1 VGGVSLEAGPPS
13 GTSAEAEPESG
24 VLPAIDPALA
34 PPKPGPGK
42 RLLRVLVVVLS
53 AALFVRVLWMADLR
67 SVGRLLADVG
77 PLGLLAVVPYGL
89 AVTVDT
95 AGWAAIL
102 RRGLEAR
109 VATWRLLRLRLST
122 EAVQLSFPGG
132 PILAEGLKVWFL
144 SRQFGVAVP
153 EGSASLA
160 VKKALQVGTEG
171 VYLLTAAVV
180 AGSAL
185 PEGSGLRAA
194 LFLLGMLAT
203 LVSAGM
209 VAVLLSGRVAERLWG
224 LLRRVPMA
232 RVQSWMIAREV
243 AFMDTDQHVRAALQ
257 SHAPGLVVAFLWILA
272 GWFAEALET
281 WVLLKLL
288 GMDLSFAAVL
298 AFEPVVSFAR
308 SAAFFIPA
316 GLGVQDA
323 GYMAFLQRAAIPDA
337 VNKAA
342 AFVLLKRFKEV
353 VWIAI
358 GWILLLT
365 ERARLR
371 GAARGP
377 VGAQEGPSSGV

>member
-1 VGGVSLEAGPPS
+1 MSFDAGPPRTA
-13 GTSAEAEPESG
+13 GTDAVQESG
-24 VLPAIDPALA
+24 VLPPIDPALV
-34 PPKPGPGK
+34 PPRPGPGR

-53 AALFVRVLWMADLR
+53 AGLFVRVLWMADLR
-67 SVGRLLADVG
+67 NVARLLADVG
-77 PLGLLAVVPYGL
+77 PLALLAVVPYGV

-102 RRGLEAR
+102 RGLEAR

-144 SRQFGVAVP
+144 FREFGVPVP

-160 VKKALQVGTEG
+160 VKKALQLGTQG

-185 PEGSGLRAA
+185 PEGSRLRGA
-194 LFLLGMLAT
+194 LFLLGMLST
-203 LVSAGM
+203 IVSAGM
-209 VAVLLSGRVAERLWG
+209 VAVLLSGRVAERLFR
-224 LLRRVPMA
+224 LLRRIPVA
-232 RVQSWMIAREV
+232 RVQNWMITREV
-243 AFMDTDQHVRAALQ
+243 AFMDTDQHVRAVLQ
-257 SHAPGLVVAFLWILA
+257 SHARGLVVAFLWILA

-281 WVLLKLL
+281 WVLLRLL
-288 GMDLSFAAVL
+288 AMDLSFAAVL

-353 VWIAI
+353 VWIAV
-358 GWILLLT
+358 GWILLLAA
-365 ERARLR
+365 RARQR
-371 GAARGP
+371 AGARAPTPADVEPGS
-377 VGAQEGPSSGV
+377 SSGV